1 VNQVQIII
9 VDDHEVVRQGLRGV
23 LEAQPGWMVV
33 AEACDGRDAVE
44 KVAQHRPDV
53 VIMDFSM
60 PGLNGLEATSQILKS
75 APRTEVL
82 VLTMHESEQVAR
94 EVLAAGAR
102 GYVLKG
108 DAARELVA
116 AVDSLSRHKPYFTPR
131 ISQMV
136 LEGYLRGVGTH
147 NGHAARELL
156 TPRERE
162 IVQLLA
168 EGKSNKE
175 VASTLGI
182 SAKTTE
188 THRANVMRKL
198 NLHSVSDLV
207 RFAVRN
213 QMVQP

>member
-1 VNQVQIII
+1 MVI

-23 LEAQPGWMVV
+23 LEAHPGWTVV

-44 KVAQHRPDV
+44 KVLHHRPDV

-60 PGLNGLEATSQILKS
+60 PGLNGLEATSQILRS

-108 DAARELVA
+108 DAAHELVA
-116 AVDSLSRHKPYFTPR
+116 AVESLCRHKPYFTPR

-136 LEGYLRGVGTH
+136 LEGYLRGA
-147 NGHAARELL
+147 GHQDGHSARELL